1 MVSWNTYQK
10 CADDVNRQQFKSE
23 SKSESKSDSKS
34 DSKFVSKSKSKSK
47 FMNLFDEVKAM
58 NKKPVGPTKGEWW
71 FLAWGLVIGATLMGS
86 MLTLMQVIGG

>member
-23 SKSESKSDSKS
+23 SKSESKS
-34 DSKFVSKSKSKSK
+34 K
-47 FMNLFDEVKAM
+47 FMNFFDEVKVM

>member
-23 SKSESKSDSKS
+23 SKSESE
-34 DSKFVSKSKSKSK
+34 SKSK
-47 FMNLFDEVKAM
+47 FMNLFDEVKDM

>member
-23 SKSESKSDSKS
+23 SKSESE
-34 DSKFVSKSKSKSK
+34 SKSKSKSK

>member
-10 CADDVNRQQFKSE
+10 CADDVNRQQSE
-23 SKSESKSDSKS
+23 SKSESKS
-34 DSKFVSKSKSKSK
+34 KFIH
-47 FMNLFDEVKAM
+47 LFDEVKAM

>member
-10 CADDVNRQQFKSE
+10 CADDVNRQQSE
-23 SKSESKSDSKS
+23 SEYKSD
-34 DSKFVSKSKSKSK
+34 SKSKSKSK

>member
-1 MVSWNTYQK
+1 MVSWYTYQK

-23 SKSESKSDSKS
+23 SESKSE
-34 DSKFVSKSKSKSK
+34 SK

-86 MLTLMQVIGG
+86 MLTLMQVLGG

>member
-23 SKSESKSDSKS
+23 
-34 DSKFVSKSKSKSK
+34 SKSKSKSK

-58 NKKPVGPTKGEWW
+58 NKKPVGPTKGDWW

>member
-23 SKSESKSDSKS
+23 SKSKSESE
-34 DSKFVSKSKSKSK
+34 SKSKSK

>member
-23 SKSESKSDSKS
+23 SKSESKS
-34 DSKFVSKSKSKSK
+34 KSK
-47 FMNLFDEVKAM
+47 FMNLFDEVKDM

>member
-23 SKSESKSDSKS
+23 SKSESE
-34 DSKFVSKSKSKSK
+34 SKSKSK
-47 FMNLFDEVKAM
+47 FIHLFDEVKAM

>member
-23 SKSESKSDSKS
+23 SKSESE
-34 DSKFVSKSKSKSK
+34 SKSK

>member
-10 CADDVNRQQFKSE
+10 CADDVTRQQFKSE
-23 SKSESKSDSKS
+23 SKSKSESE
-34 DSKFVSKSKSKSK
+34 SKSKSK
-47 FMNLFDEVKAM
+47 FMKLFDEVKDM

>member
-1 MVSWNTYQK
+1 MVSWFTYQK

-23 SKSESKSDSKS
+23 SKSESE
-34 DSKFVSKSKSKSK
+34 SKSKSK

>member
-10 CADDVNRQQFKSE
+10 CADDVNRQQSESESESE
-23 SKSESKSDSKS
+23 SKS
-34 DSKFVSKSKSKSK
+34 KFIH
-47 FMNLFDEVKAM
+47 LFDEVKAM

>member
-23 SKSESKSDSKS
+23 SKSESESE
-34 DSKFVSKSKSKSK
+34 SKSK
-47 FMNLFDEVKAM
+47 FMNFFDEVKAM

-71 FLAWGLVIGATLMGS
+71 SLAWGLVIGATLMGS

>member
-1 MVSWNTYQK
+1 MVSWYTYQK

-23 SKSESKSDSKS
+23 SESDSKS
-34 DSKFVSKSKSKSK
+34 ESESKSKSK

>member
-23 SKSESKSDSKS
+23 SKSESESESE
-34 DSKFVSKSKSKSK
+34 SKSKSK
-47 FMNLFDEVKAM
+47 FMNLFDEVKTM

>member
-23 SKSESKSDSKS
+23 SESE
-34 DSKFVSKSKSKSK
+34 SKSKSK

>member
-10 CADDVNRQQFKSE
+10 CADDVNRQHFKSE
-23 SKSESKSDSKS
+23 SE
-34 DSKFVSKSKSKSK
+34 SKSKSK

>member
-10 CADDVNRQQFKSE
+10 CADDVIIRQQFKSE
-23 SKSESKSDSKS
+23 SKSESE
-34 DSKFVSKSKSKSK
+34 SKSKSK

>member
-10 CADDVNRQQFKSE
+10 CADDVTRQQFKSE
-23 SKSESKSDSKS
+23 SE
-34 DSKFVSKSKSKSK
+34 SKSKSK

>member
-23 SKSESKSDSKS
+23 SKSESE
-34 DSKFVSKSKSKSK
+34 SKSKSK
-47 FMNLFDEVKAM
+47 FMNLFDEVKTM

>member
-23 SKSESKSDSKS
+23 SKSE
-34 DSKFVSKSKSKSK
+34 SKSK

-86 MLTLMQVIGG
+86 MLHSCK

>member
-23 SKSESKSDSKS
+23 SESDSKS
-34 DSKFVSKSKSKSK
+34 ESESESESKSKSK

>member
-1 MVSWNTYQK
+1 MVSWYTYQK

-23 SKSESKSDSKS
+23 SESESDSKS
-34 DSKFVSKSKSKSK
+34 ESESKSKSK

>member
-23 SKSESKSDSKS
+23 SE
-34 DSKFVSKSKSKSK
+34 SKSKSKSK

>member
-10 CADDVNRQQFKSE
+10 CADDVNRQQSE
-23 SKSESKSDSKS
+23 SESKSDSKS
-34 DSKFVSKSKSKSK
+34 KSNSKSKL
-47 FMNLFDEVKAM
+47 MNLFDEVKAM

>member
-1 MVSWNTYQK
+1 MVSWYTYQK

-23 SKSESKSDSKS
+23 SKSE
-34 DSKFVSKSKSKSK
+34 SKSK

-86 MLTLMQVIGG
+86 MLTLMQVLGG

>member
-10 CADDVNRQQFKSE
+10 CADDVTRQQFKSE
-23 SKSESKSDSKS
+23 
-34 DSKFVSKSKSKSK
+34 SKSKSKSK

>member
-10 CADDVNRQQFKSE
+10 CADDVTRQQFKSE
-23 SKSESKSDSKS
+23 SKSE
-34 DSKFVSKSKSKSK
+34 SKSKSKSK

>member
-10 CADDVNRQQFKSE
+10 CADDVNHQQFKSE
-23 SKSESKSDSKS
+23 
-34 DSKFVSKSKSKSK
+34 SKSK

-58 NKKPVGPTKGEWW
+58 NKKPVGSTKGEWW

>member
-23 SKSESKSDSKS
+23 SKSESESR
-34 DSKFVSKSKSKSK
+34 SKSKSK

>member
-23 SKSESKSDSKS
+23 SKSESKSKS
-34 DSKFVSKSKSKSK
+34 NSKSK
-47 FMNLFDEVKAM
+47 FMNLFDEVKTM

>member
-23 SKSESKSDSKS
+23 SKSDSKS
-34 DSKFVSKSKSKSK
+34 KSNSKSK
-47 FMNLFDEVKAM
+47 FMNLFDEVKTM

>member
-10 CADDVNRQQFKSE
+10 CADDVNRQQSV
-23 SKSESKSDSKS
+23 SKSDSKS
-34 DSKFVSKSKSKSK
+34 NSKSK
-47 FMNLFDEVKAM
+47 FMNLFDEVKDM

>member
-10 CADDVNRQQFKSE
+10 CADDVIIRQQST
-23 SKSESKSDSKS
+23 
-34 DSKFVSKSKSKSK
+34 KSKSK
-47 FMNLFDEVKAM
+47 FIRLFDEVKAM

-71 FLAWGLVIGATLMGS
+71 FFAWGLVIGATLMGS

>member
-23 SKSESKSDSKS
+23 SKSESE
-34 DSKFVSKSKSKSK
+34 SKSKSK
-47 FMNLFDEVKAM
+47 FMNLFDEVKDM

>member
-23 SKSESKSDSKS
+23 SKS
-34 DSKFVSKSKSKSK
+34 KSK
-47 FMNLFDEVKAM
+47 FMNLFDEVKDM

>member
-10 CADDVNRQQFKSE
+10 CADDVNRQQ
-23 SKSESKSDSKS
+23 
-34 DSKFVSKSKSKSK
+34 SKSK
-47 FMNLFDEVKAM
+47 FIRLFDEVKAM

>member
-23 SKSESKSDSKS
+23 SKSESE
-34 DSKFVSKSKSKSK
+34 SKSKSK
-47 FMNLFDEVKAM
+47 FMNLFDEVKDM

-71 FLAWGLVIGATLMGS
+71 FLAWGLVIGATLMGT